1 MLVLNDPEDAVA
13 AFQTAWNAHDM
24 DALGGLFTDD
34 ATFVNRFGRY
44 VKGVDE
50 IVAMHAPI
58 HETVYSDSTLEN
70 ELIDVAR
77 PADDVAVVHFW
88 SRLSAGPA
96 HPAGPHQVDTVIL
109 AVVTRRENVWFI
121 RALENV
127 TLTNPRTGETIL
139 RDTATP

>member
-1 MLVLNDPEDAVA
+1 MATNDRFASVARML
-13 AFQTAWNAHDM
+13 
-24 DALGGLFTDD
+24 
-34 ATFVNRFGRY
+34 
-44 VKGVDE
+44 GVDE

-127 TLTNPRTGETIL
+127 TLTNLRTGETIL